1 MSVLLPARRYGTEL
15 LDDPTIEPE
24 LVLRSVRDITR
35 ANRAFLGTSAAV
47 AEVARH
53 FAALAPRATLLDVG
67 TGLGDVPEAAERAA
81 ARRGITLETIGVDC
95 GMVLLESARE
105 HLSHTVCASGTELP
119 FATGSVDVVLC
130 SQTLHHFRDEASNAL
145 IREMDRVARVAVV
158 LSDLRRS
165 WIAAGGFWASSFALG
180 FHPVTRH
187 DGVVSVLRGF
197 TDDELRDAV
206 HAALGI
212 RPRVR
217 RRLGF
222 RVTTSWTPTHVRPLP
237 PRGTHGGIA

>member
-1 MSVLLPARRYGTEL
+1 MSALVPARRYGHEL
-15 LDDPTIEPE
+15 LDDPTIDPA

-35 ANRAFLGTSAAV
+35 ANRAFRGTSAAV

-53 FAALAPRATLLDVG
+53 FAALGPAATLLDVG
-67 TGLGDVPEAAERAA
+67 TGLGDVPDAVRRVAAQ
-81 ARRGITLETIGVDC
+81 RGIVLETVGVDC
-95 GMVLLESARE
+95 GMTLLEGARAR
-105 HLSHTVCASGTELP
+105 LSHVVCATGIALP
-119 FATGSVDVVLC
+119 FATGSVDVALC
-130 SQTLHHFRDEASNAL
+130 SQTLHHFRDDAASAL
-145 IREMDRVARVAVV
+145 LRELDRVARVAVV

-187 DGVVSVLRGF
+187 DGVLSVLRGF
-197 TDDELRDAV
+197 TDEELRDTV

-222 RVTTSWTPTHVRPLP
+222 RVTTSWTPTHVRPLA
-237 PRGTHGGIA
+237 RHGAAA

>member
-1 MSVLLPARRYGTEL
+1 MPLLVPARRYGTEL
-15 LDDPTIEPE
+15 LDDPSVDPE

-47 AEVARH
+47 AEIARH
-53 FAALAPRATLLDVG
+53 FAVLGARASLLDVG
-67 TGLGDVPEAAERAA
+67 TGLGDVPHAAQRAAAER
-81 ARRGITLETIGVDC
+81 GIRLDTIGVDC
-95 GMVLLESARE
+95 GFALLARARDQLTE
-105 HLSHTVCASGTELP
+105 VVCASGVALP
-119 FATGSVDVVLC
+119 FSTGSVDIVLC
-130 SQTLHHFRDEASNAL
+130 SQTLHHFRDAQASAL
-145 IREMDRVARVAVV
+145 LRELDRVARVAVV

-197 TDDELRDAV
+197 TDDEMRDTV
-206 HAALGI
+206 HAAIGI
-212 RPRVR
+212 HPRVR

-222 RVTTSWTPTHVRPLP
+222 RVTTSWTPTHVRS
-237 PRGTHGGIA
+237 RDVWGATA

>member
-1 MSVLLPARRYGTEL
+1 MSLLTPARRYGTEL
-15 LDDPTIEPE
+15 LDDPSVDPA

-35 ANRAFLGTSAAV
+35 ANRVFRGASAAV

-53 FAALAPRATLLDVG
+53 FASLGSSATLLDVG
-67 TGLGDVPEAAERAA
+67 TGLGDVPRAVQRAA
-81 ARRGITLETIGVDC
+81 ARRGITLRTIGADC
-95 GMVLLESARE
+95 GEMLLDGAR
-105 HLSHTVCASGTELP
+105 HQLSHAVCATGLALP

-130 SQTLHHFRDEASNAL
+130 SQTLHHFRGDASNAL
-145 IREMDRVARVAVV
+145 LRELDRVARVAVV
-158 LSDLRRS
+158 VSDLRRS
-165 WIAAGGFWASSFALG
+165 WLAAGGFWASSFALR

-197 TDDELRDAV
+197 TDEELRDTV

-222 RVTTSWTPTHVRPLP
+222 RVTTSWTPTHVRPP
-237 PRGTHGGIA
+237 KSRGAAA

>member
-1 MSVLLPARRYGTEL
+1 MPLLVPARRYGTEL
-15 LDDPTIEPE
+15 LDDPSVDDA

-35 ANRAFLGTSAAV
+35 ANRTFLGTNAAV
-47 AEVARH
+47 AEIARH
-53 FAALAPRATLLDVG
+53 FAALGAHATLLDVG
-67 TGLGDVPEAAERAA
+67 TGLGDVPEAAQRAA
-81 ARRGITLETIGVDC
+81 AKRGIALRTIGVDSGFALTSC
-95 GMVLLESARE
+95 ARE
-105 HLSHTVCASGTELP
+105 HLAHVVCASGEALP
-119 FATGSVDVVLC
+119 FGTGSVDVVLC
-130 SQTLHHFRDEASNAL
+130 SQTLHHFRDEHASTL
-145 IREMDRVARVAVV
+145 LRELDRVARVAVV

-197 TDDELRDAV
+197 TDEEMRDTV

-222 RVTTSWTPTHVRPLP
+222 RVTTSWTPTHVR
-237 PRGTHGGIA
+237 RGAVA

>member
-1 MSVLLPARRYGTEL
+1 MLTPARRYGTEL
-15 LDDPTIEPE
+15 LDDPSVDPE

-35 ANRAFLGTSAAV
+35 ANRAFRGTSAAV

-53 FAALAPRATLLDVG
+53 FAVLGPHATLLDVG
-67 TGLGDVPEAAERAA
+67 TGFGDVPQAAQRVAA
-81 ARRGITLETIGVDC
+81 ARGIVLDTIGVDC
-95 GMVLLESARE
+95 GFTLVERARVN
-105 HLSHTVCASGTELP
+105 LSEVVCASGEALP
-119 FATGSVDVVLC
+119 FATGSVDVAMC
-130 SQTLHHFRDEASNAL
+130 SQTLHHFRDDHASAL
-145 IREMDRVARVAVV
+145 LRELDRVARVAVV
-158 LSDLRRS
+158 VSDLRRS

-197 TDDELRDAV
+197 TDDEMRDTV
-206 HAALGI
+206 HAAVGV

-222 RVTTSWTPTHVRPLP
+222 RMTTSWTPTHVR
-237 PRGTHGGIA
+237 RGATP

>member
-1 MSVLLPARRYGTEL
+1 MLTPARRYGTEL
-15 LDDPTIEPE
+15 LDDPSVDPE

-35 ANRAFLGTSAAV
+35 ANRAFRGTSAAV

-53 FAALAPRATLLDVG
+53 FAVLGPRATLLDVG
-67 TGLGDVPEAAERAA
+67 TGFGDVPQAARRVAA
-81 ARRGITLETIGVDC
+81 ARGIVLDTIGVDC
-95 GMVLLESARE
+95 GFMLVERARDN
-105 HLSHTVCASGTELP
+105 LSEVVCATGEALP
-119 FATGSVDVVLC
+119 FATGSVDIAMC
-130 SQTLHHFRDEASNAL
+130 SQTLHHFRDEHASAL
-145 IREMDRVARVAVV
+145 LRELDRVARVAVV
-158 LSDLRRS
+158 VSDLRRS

-197 TDDELRDAV
+197 TDEEMCDTV
-206 HAALGI
+206 HAAVGV

-222 RVTTSWTPTHVRPLP
+222 RMTTSWTPTHVR
-237 PRGTHGGIA
+237 RGASA

>member
-1 MSVLLPARRYGTEL
+1 MPILVPARRYGTEL
-15 LDDPTIEPE
+15 LDDPSVDPE

-35 ANRAFLGTSAAV
+35 ANRAFLGASAAV

-53 FAALAPRATLLDVG
+53 FAALGRRATLLDVG
-67 TGLGDVPEAAERAA
+67 TGLGDVPHAARRAA
-81 ARRGITLETIGVDC
+81 AARGIALETIGVDC
-95 GMVLLESARE
+95 GFALLARARE
-105 HLSHTVCASGTELP
+105 QLDEAVCASGVALP
-119 FATGSVDVVLC
+119 FGTGSVDIVLC
-130 SQTLHHFRDEASNAL
+130 SQTLHHFRDEHASAL
-145 IREMDRVARVAVV
+145 LRELDRVARVAVV
-158 LSDLRRS
+158 VSDLRRS

-197 TDDELRDAV
+197 TEAELCETVR
-206 HAALGI
+206 AATGI

-222 RVTTSWTPTHVRPLP
+222 RVTTSWAPTHA
-237 PRGTHGGIA
+237 PRGMAT